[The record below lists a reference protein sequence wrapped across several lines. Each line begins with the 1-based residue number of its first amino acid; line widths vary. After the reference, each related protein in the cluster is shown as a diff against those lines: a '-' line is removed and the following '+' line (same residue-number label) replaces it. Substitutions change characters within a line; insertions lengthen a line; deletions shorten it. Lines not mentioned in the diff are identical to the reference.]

1 MLSLLFVG
9 FVGGIVFWGGFN
21 TAMEAT
27 NTLEFCISCHEMRD
41 TVYEEYKQTIHY
53 SNRTGVRA
61 VCSDCHVPKDWAHK
75 MARKV
80 KASGEI
86 WGKLAGAHASSTPPP
101 PRVVAT
107 PAALELVALLQAKHG
122 PELMFH
128 QSGGCCDNSAANCYL
143 PGEIT
148 MGAGDVYL
156 GDIGGCRFYIGKA
169 QYETWKHTQLIIDV
183 IDGHGGGTF
192 SLEGPEGK
200 AFHTRSRV
208 FSPEELVALGIQPP
222 VP

>member
-1 MLSLLFVG
+1 MK
-9 FVGGIVFWGGFN
+9 
-21 TAMEAT
+21 AM
-27 NTLEFCISCHEMRD
+27 D
-41 TVYEEYKQTIHY
+41 
-53 SNRTGVRA
+53 A
-61 VCSDCHVPKDWAHK
+61 VD
-75 MARKV
+75 
-80 KASGEI
+80 
-86 WGKLAGAHASSTPPP
+86 GAHASSTPPP

-192 SLEGPEGK
+192 SPSK
-200 AFHTRSRV
+200 
-208 FSPEELVALGIQPP
+208 
-222 VP
+222 